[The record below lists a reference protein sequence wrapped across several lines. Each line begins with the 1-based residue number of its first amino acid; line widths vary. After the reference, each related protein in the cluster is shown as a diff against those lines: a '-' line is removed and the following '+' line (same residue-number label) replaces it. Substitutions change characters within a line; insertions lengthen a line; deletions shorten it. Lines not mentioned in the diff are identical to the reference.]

1 MLNGKKI
8 GVSIPAYNEEQ
19 LIGKTLDTMPEY
31 MDSIVV
37 VNDGSSDRTE
47 EIVREYQKR
56 DPRIVLVNHDG
67 NKGLGQALITGYLA
81 VREQDVDM
89 VTVMAG
95 DAQMSPDDLP
105 ALCQPIIDGWADYTK
120 GNRLFN
126 PEVTKRMPL
135 YRFVGNSGLTIL
147 TKFATGYWFSV
158 DPQCGYTVIS
168 TKALKKIP
176 IENMTRGYA
185 YNADILNMLNLEN
198 FRVADVEIEPIYG
211 DEKSKIK
218 LHKYIP
224 LVIKLLA
231 KLTIK
236 RVTIKYLVKDFH
248 PLALLYIFGLIN
260 LVVFAI
266 PLAIRFLYLYF
277 QQGIAPL
284 TTLVVFTLA
293 FNSGITLLLF
303 GMWMD
308 MEDNKKL
315 RGEEIRV

>member
-1 MLNGKKI
+1 MLQGKKL
-8 GVSIPAYNEEQ
+8 GVSIPAFNEEL
-19 LIGKTLDTMPEY
+19 LIGKTLDSMPDY
-31 MDSIVV
+31 MDCIVV

-95 DAQMSPDDLP
+95 DAQMSPSDLP
-105 ALCQPIIDGWADYTK
+105 ALCQPIIDGRADYSK

-135 YRFVGNSGLTIL
+135 YRFIGNSGLTIL

-248 PLALLYIFGLIN
+248 PLALLYIFSFMN
-260 LVVFAI
+260 LVVFSI

-277 QQGIAPL
+277 QLGIAPL
-284 TTLVVFTLA
+284 TTLIMFTLV

-308 MEDNKKL
+308 MEDNKQL
-315 RGEEIRV
+315 RATEIQM